1 MNFTSDVLPWITQG
15 IMGAVLLYLAFK
27 KAPVERMTLDAT
39 TANQYAQA
47 AKAKGEENSQL
58 MVHIAQLETRLDAV
72 ENKRYKISI
81 EFLTGD
87 PPEVLKAEVAQIL
100 IPVMPKLK
108 PVPKPKKAI

>member
-15 IMGAVLLYLAFK
+15 IMGLLLLYLAFK

-58 MVHIAQLETRLDAV
+58 ILHVAQLECRLDAI
-72 ENKRYKISI
+72 ENKRYKICI
-81 EFLTGD
+81 EFSTGE
-87 PPEVLKAEVAQIL
+87 PPEVLKAEVMQVIL
-100 IPVMPKLK
+100 PT
-108 PVPKPKKAI
+108 